1 MPQYRFEAVTF
12 SGKTEKGTLDAD
24 SIKSARQ
31 FLLNKELAPVS
42 IELASNDFK
51 KSWVQNYLQS
61 REKLSSDELA
71 MLTRQLAL
79 LIRSGLPVDEALLI
93 LAEETSKKNVRETI
107 KRIATEVRS
116 GMPLSKALG
125 TQAQNFDKLYQGIV
139 AAAEQSGRMGQV
151 LNQLSSFLEKKEV
164 LKQKALGALVYP
176 LMLTGVSVMVIIFL
190 MTYVI
195 PQITRVFESSKQ
207 TLPLLTRVVMS
218 ISSSITEWG
227 WLMMIILV
235 AIIMSIKKLLSIPRY
250 RFSFDRWILN
260 LPSMGSLLLAFET
273 ARFSSTLSMLI
284 NANVPILAALQ
295 SSSEVLKNTVL
306 KNAIS
311 NAISRLKEGAPLSRA
326 IGSQAVFSPL
336 LTHLIRTGEASGNLS
351 EMLQFAAENSEIEAE
366 RRTKLMS
373 NLLEPALILGMG
385 FIVLGLVLAV
395 MQPILEMNQG
405 IR

>member
-1 MPQYRFEAVTF
+1 
-12 SGKTEKGTLDAD
+12 
-24 SIKSARQ
+24 
-31 FLLNKELAPVS
+31 
-42 IELASNDFK
+42 
-51 KSWVQNYLQS
+51 
-61 REKLSSDELA
+61 
-71 MLTRQLAL
+71 
-79 LIRSGLPVDEALLI
+79 
-93 LAEETSKKNVRETI
+93 
-107 KRIATEVRS
+107 
-116 GMPLSKALG
+116 MPLSKALG

-151 LNQLSSFLEKKEV
+151 LGQLSIFLEKKEI
-164 LKQKALGALVYP
+164 LKQKALGALIYP
-176 LMLTGVSVMVIIFL
+176 LMLSGVSVMVIIFL
-190 MTYVI
+190 MIYVI

-227 WLMMIILV
+227 WLMII
-235 AIIMSIKKLLSIPRY
+235 AIIAISLGIKKLLSIPHY
-250 RFSFDRWILN
+250 RFSFDRWSLN
-260 LPSMGSLLLAFET
+260 LPTLGSLLLAFET

-306 KNAIS
+306 KNAIG
-311 NAISRLKEGAPLSRA
+311 NAINRLKEGAPLSRA

-351 EMLQFAAENSEIEAE
+351 EMLQFAADNSEIEAE
-366 RRTKLMS
+366 RKTKLMS

>member
-1 MPQYRFEAVTF
+1 
-12 SGKTEKGTLDAD
+12 
-24 SIKSARQ
+24 
-31 FLLNKELAPVS
+31 
-42 IELASNDFK
+42 
-51 KSWVQNYLQS
+51 
-61 REKLSSDELA
+61 
-71 MLTRQLAL
+71 
-79 LIRSGLPVDEALLI
+79 
-93 LAEETSKKNVRETI
+93 
-107 KRIATEVRS
+107 
-116 GMPLSKALG
+116 
-125 TQAQNFDKLYQGIV
+125 
-139 AAAEQSGRMGQV
+139 
-151 LNQLSSFLEKKEV
+151 
-164 LKQKALGALVYP
+164 
-176 LMLTGVSVMVIIFL
+176 MVIIFL
-190 MTYVI
+190 MIYVI

-227 WLMMIILV
+227 WLMII
-235 AIIMSIKKLLSIPRY
+235 AIIAISLGIKKLLSIPHY
-250 RFSFDRWILN
+250 RFSFDRWSLN
-260 LPSMGSLLLAFET
+260 LPTLGSLLLAFET

-306 KNAIS
+306 KNAIG
-311 NAISRLKEGAPLSRA
+311 NAINRLKEGAPLSRA

-351 EMLQFAAENSEIEAE
+351 EMLQFAADNSEIEAE
-366 RRTKLMS
+366 RKTKLMS